1 MKSPKT
7 LVFLTLFTAMALS
20 SCSGTKTACTSNCT
34 GSGNGSV
41 SVTMVADTLPAN
53 PSILSL
59 QVTIIGIT
67 FTSSAGTNQSV
78 TLNPAITLDLMRL
91 QSDTAFLGTFANIP
105 SGQYTSATLAFSN
118 PAKITFLN
126 DTTATL
132 SGCAVNAICPLT
144 SNTAAGT
151 PVATVS
157 FAVPQS
163 GVTGI
168 GIDLNLSN
176 AVSISGATLAVNLSN
191 NNVIS
196 AFTLPRQGSNLSA
209 TQRDLIEDFSGVVSL
224 SSNTV
229 TITSPTRGTLT
240 ATATANT
247 NFDQSPDASNPL
259 CPTGTSTLAACVSA
273 NQVASMDAV
282 LNSDGTFSIQEIE
295 PLLPSS
301 QDLVEGTITS
311 VAQASQTQFVIVVKD
326 KLSTATSGSMIG
338 AVSVGDSLTANLTTS
353 PNPFLVDTKGLP
365 VNSIAPGTLGF
376 FAGST
381 TTGVLRPGQV
391 VAIHVISFTAASG
404 NTLASV
410 SADTVMLR
418 WSRFTANP
426 NSTSSQTLSV
436 NGLPA
441 YFGFT
446 SATLFGVQLFTG
458 TQGAKGVTN
467 FDGIPDGSSITTSKP
482 AAFRGLFIE
491 NSGNSLNFPFFAAK
505 VRQH

>member
-144 SNTAAGT
+144 SNT
-151 PVATVS
+151 
-157 FAVPQS
+157 
-163 GVTGI
+163 I